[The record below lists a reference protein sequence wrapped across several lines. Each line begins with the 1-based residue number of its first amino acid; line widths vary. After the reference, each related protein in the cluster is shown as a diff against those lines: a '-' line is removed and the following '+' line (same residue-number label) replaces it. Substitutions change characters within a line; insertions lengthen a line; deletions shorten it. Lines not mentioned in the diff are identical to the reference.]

1 MDCGGSRGRRMLFEQ
16 SLTVLPCLP
25 KITLEVWAFPPKTK
39 EGEET
44 TTYKIPSV

>member
-1 MDCGGSRGRRMLFEQ
+1 MDCGGSRRRRMLFEQ
-16 SLTVLPCLP
+16 SLTVLP

-44 TTYKIPSV
+44 TTYKILSV